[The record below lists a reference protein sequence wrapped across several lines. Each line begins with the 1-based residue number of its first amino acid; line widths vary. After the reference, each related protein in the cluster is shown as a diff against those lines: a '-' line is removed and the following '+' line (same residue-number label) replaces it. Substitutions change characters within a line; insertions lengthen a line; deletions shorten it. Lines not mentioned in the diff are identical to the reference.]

1 MYHQQSGGYG
11 SAYSHTTPCFSVV
24 CTRERARWLTADS
37 ALPPPPSRTNW
48 TSLVPLPVLTGRVSS
63 PEQADFK
70 ERIDEFNA
78 TVKRLESAGGSQVDE
93 LVAKHKRE
101 MEAHVQAA
109 NLKYNEMLRER
120 LDAEEELRRQ
130 ARPRSEI
137 SHVTSLILTEWLS
150 ML

>member
-1 MYHQQSGGYG
+1 
-11 SAYSHTTPCFSVV
+11 
-24 CTRERARWLTADS
+24 
-37 ALPPPPSRTNW
+37 
-48 TSLVPLPVLTGRVSS
+48 
-63 PEQADFK
+63 
-70 ERIDEFNA
+70 
-78 TVKRLESAGGSQVDE
+78 
-93 LVAKHKRE
+93 